1 MRLSSRDELLLVR
14 GMPGGKKNRGQSVDE
29 HELIPTVTIDEQEL
43 VPIGLYAVYKSYA
56 SE

>member
-14 GMPGGKKNRGQSVDE
+14 GMPRGKKNRGQSVDE